1 MPKSKVTK
9 TPDKAEEKN
18 AETGKKIPKCPQLL
32 RGMKDILPES
42 QKHWNYV
49 RKIVEELAEDYT
61 YERIDTPILEETSLF
76 ARSVG
81 ENTDI
86 VEKEMFSFEDKGG
99 TKVSLRPENT
109 AGIVRAYIEHGML
122 DRPQP
127 VRFFY
132 WGPFFRYDRPQAGRY
147 RQFNQFGFEAIG
159 DSNPIIDAQLI
170 VMCQSL
176 YQTIGLPVV
185 TQINSVGCKEC
196 RKEYEQ
202 LLTDYLSSRKKF
214 LCEDCKRRLTKN
226 TLRVL
231 DCKEKECKEILADAP
246 HIVDHL
252 DEECKAHFV
261 KVLEYL
267 DEADITYQLNPFL
280 VRGLDYYTK
289 TTFEIWPEKEEGSQS
304 ALGGGGRYD
313 DLVEVLGG
321 RPTPA
326 CGFAGGIER
335 LIISMREKEIVIPP
349 PEPPDVFVAQLGESA
364 KKKAL
369 RLVEDLRQKGI
380 RAASNFST
388 EGLKYQL
395 SVAAK
400 LKVRFS
406 LILGQKE
413 MLDKTILLRDMEGG
427 SQEVVDYNKV
437 YDELKKRM
445 EKVKAI
451 IKNGN
456 NHSEE

>member
-1 MPKSKVTK
+1 MPKSKVAK
-9 TPDKAEEKN
+9 TPDKPEEKN
-18 AETGKKIPKCPQLL
+18 TETKKKTPKTPQLL

-42 QKHWNYV
+42 QKYWNYV

-61 YERIDTPILEETSLF
+61 YERIDTPVLEETGLF

-99 TKVSLRPENT
+99 TNVSLRPENT

-127 VRFFY
+127 VRLFY

-147 RQFNQFGFEAIG
+147 RQFHQFGFEAIG
-159 DSNPIIDAQLI
+159 DDNPIIDAQII

-185 TQINSVGCKEC
+185 TQINSVGCKKC

-202 LLTDYLSSRKKF
+202 LLADYLSSRKKF
-214 LCEDCKRRLTKN
+214 LCEDCKKRLTKN
-226 TLRVL
+226 PLRIL
-231 DCKEKECKEILADAP
+231 DCKEKECKEMLTDAP

-252 DEECKAHFV
+252 DEECKEHFV

-289 TTFEIWPEKEEGSQS
+289 TTFEIWPEKSEGSQS

-313 DLVEVLGG
+313 DLAEVLGG

-335 LIISMREKEIVIPP
+335 LVISMREKEIVIPFK
-349 PEPPDVFVAQLGESA
+349 ETPDVFVAQLFPE
-364 KKKAL
+364 
-369 RLVEDLRQKGI
+369 V
-380 RAASNFST
+380 
-388 EGLKYQL
+388 
-395 SVAAK
+395 
-400 LKVRFS
+400 
-406 LILGQKE
+406 
-413 MLDKTILLRDMEGG
+413 LLFH
-427 SQEVVDYNKV
+427 
-437 YDELKKRM
+437 
-445 EKVKAI
+445 I
-451 IKNGN
+451 
-456 NHSEE
+456 